1 MLNRIIFEDHCHKSL
16 HWSLQ
21 CSSHSTVSWL
31 YKILHTLQ
39 LCKCVEHPF
48 TATIHIS
55 SAHTTSWKCF
65 VLKHQQDSAL
75 QELNHHMARGKESS
89 MKKQRGP
96 ALTWMHGV
104 LKREHGEDAR
114 MVGIPGNTYLKRM
127 RTPLNQEIC
136 LQQHPLPIW
145 QIPSSDLPASKSVST
160 FICTNLTGSCPNVI
174 MWPTTSS
181 LKEAHSM
188 LKTSQVH
195 TVVPDFWCPFQIML
209 QQCITKYSPGQNSRM
224 RKLWGLLLVIR
235 DNETVLSKNNW
246 PPYHVKKPKQDAS

>member
-1 MLNRIIFEDHCHKSL
+1 
-16 HWSLQ
+16 
-21 CSSHSTVSWL
+21 
-31 YKILHTLQ
+31 
-39 LCKCVEHPF
+39 
-48 TATIHIS
+48 
-55 SAHTTSWKCF
+55 
-65 VLKHQQDSAL
+65 
-75 QELNHHMARGKESS
+75 MARGKESS

-104 LKREHGEDAR
+104 LKREHGEGVR
-114 MVGIPGNTYLKRM
+114 TVGIPGNTYLKRM

-136 LQQHPLPIW
+136 LQQHPLPMW
-145 QIPSSDLPASKSVST
+145 QIPSSDLPASKSMST
-160 FICTNLTGSCPNVI
+160 FICTNSTGSCPNVI

-195 TVVPDFWCPFQIML
+195 TVVPDFWYPFQIML

-235 DNETVLSKNNW
+235 DNDTILSKNNW
-246 PPYHVKKPKQDAS
+246 PPYHVKKHKQDAS